1 MPPAS
6 IADETR
12 RHCTEPVKP
21 HFVAPSEQIFEL
33 RHRAIHQSRAQPALT
48 GVLVFC
54 LEASVTRS
62 ALLLRL
68 TRLRDFRL
76 RDFLFEISC
85 SRFPVEISLTPLFA
99 RGIQTRADQLV
110 RFSYLPNLFCVMNF
124 AAIVGLGD
132 DQSESCLF
140 A

>member
-85 SRFPVEISLTPLFA
+85 RDFLDTIIRPWYTNARRSAGPLFISA
-99 RGIQTRADQLV
+99 
-110 RFSYLPNLFCVMNF
+110 
-124 AAIVGLGD
+124 
-132 DQSESCLF
+132 
-140 A
+140 